1 VTKQGVFVLLGAAV
15 LATPAAAQIDYRN
28 IDDDRPTLIEDAYP
42 IERYAF
48 ELIWPY
54 RFERHLGGSWV
65 HSVVPELTYGI
76 GPGAQLG
83 VKLPLAYRS
92 AAGAEEFALAG
103 LRAFALVNLHN
114 ESRSLP
120 GLSARLD
127 ATAPVG
133 GLAGEGAGVAL
144 KLLATRS
151 FGRSRLHLNGSV
163 ALVSPDEPAAAEA
176 LPRWFAGLAVDRTLL
191 RSSTLLLAE
200 VVVLREE
207 RDRPVAVNAMVGL
220 RRQMTPTL
228 VVDAGVGR
236 RLRSGVGPSLVLT
249 LGLSHAFAVR
259 ALMPGGSR

>member
-1 VTKQGVFVLLGAAV
+1 VSKQWITLLGAAI
-15 LATPAAAQIDYRN
+15 LATPVAAQIDYRN

-54 RFERHLGGSWV
+54 RLERHIGGVWV
-65 HSVVPELTYGI
+65 HSVVPELTYGV
-76 GPGAQLG
+76 GPGMQLG
-83 VKLPLAYRS
+83 VKVSFAYQR
-92 AAGAEEFALAG
+92 AAGVDAFDLAG
-103 LRAFALVNLHN
+103 VRGFALVNLHN
-114 ESRSLP
+114 ESPSLP

-133 GLAGEGAGVAL
+133 GLAGDGAGVAL

-151 FGRSRLHLNGSV
+151 FGRSRLHLNGSL
-163 ALVSPDEPAAAEA
+163 ALVLPDEPAATEG
-176 LPRWFAGLAVDRTLL
+176 LPRWYAGLAVDRSLL

-200 VVVLREE
+200 LVVLREDGDE
-207 RDRPVAVNAMVGL
+207 PIAVNALVGL
-220 RRQMTPTL
+220 RKQMTPTL

-236 RLRSGVGPSLVLT
+236 RLRSGVGPSLVFT

>member
-1 VTKQGVFVLLGAAV
+1 MTKQCMALLSAAI

-54 RFERHLGGSWV
+54 RLERHIGGEWV
-65 HSVVPELTYGI
+65 HAVVPELTYGV
-76 GPGAQLG
+76 GPGMQLG
-83 VKLPLAYRS
+83 LKVPFAYQR
-92 AAGAEEFALAG
+92 AAGVDEFDLAG
-103 LRAFALVNLHN
+103 IRGFALVNLHN
-114 ESRSLP
+114 ESRHLP

-127 ATAPVG
+127 ASAPAG
-133 GLAGEGAGVAL
+133 GLAGDGAGVAL

-151 FGRSRLHLNGSV
+151 FGRSRLHVNGSV

-176 LPRWFAGLAVDRTLL
+176 LPRWFAGLAVDRSLL
-191 RSSTLLLAE
+191 RSSTLLVAE

-207 RDRPVAVNAMVGL
+207 RERPVALNAMVGF

-228 VVDAGVGR
+228 VLDAGVGR
-236 RLRSGVGPSLVLT
+236 RLRSDVGPSIALT
-249 LGLSHAFAVR
+249 FGLSHAFAVR